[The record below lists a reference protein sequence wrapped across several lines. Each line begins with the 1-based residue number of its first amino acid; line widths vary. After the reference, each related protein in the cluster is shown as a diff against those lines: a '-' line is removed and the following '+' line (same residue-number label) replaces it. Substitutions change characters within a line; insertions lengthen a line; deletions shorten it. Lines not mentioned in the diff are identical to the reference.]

1 MNAFEL
7 ANTPALSR
15 SALERAAELRDA
27 PDVLEAGWKHAKL
40 LLLNEQNHAFG
51 TATRLH
57 LLAGPDVAKA
67 PPSNAILIAIEGEEE
82 SGRHVW
88 AVRGSLPPGP
98 VTTLREAGSLLSPR
112 DAGLFTTAQAVL
124 NWHDAARYCA
134 VCGGPTA
141 AISAG
146 WARRCQS
153 CGRED
158 YPRTDPAVI
167 CLVHDGG
174 DRVLLA
180 RQPSWPSGRYSLL
193 AGFVEAGESAEA
205 CVHREVGEEVG
216 VAVRD
221 IRYLGSQPWPFPRS
235 LMLGYHALADPAQP
249 IIPEPGEIEE
259 ARWFSLTEVESAVAT
274 MAAAARTTRSRTLTA
289 AATFTPPGAVS
300 IAHGILTAWV
310 QARRA
315 RS

>member
-15 SALERAAELRDA
+15 SALERAAELRSA
-27 PDVLEAGWKHAKL
+27 PDVLGAGWKHAKV

-57 LLAGPDVAKA
+57 LLAGPAVAEA
-67 PPSNAILIAIEGEEE
+67 PPSNAILIAIEGEEG

-88 AVRGSLPPGP
+88 ALRGSLPPGQ
-98 VTTLREAGSLLSPR
+98 VTTLRESGSLLSPR

-124 NWHDAARYCA
+124 NWHDAARFCA
-134 VCGGPTA
+134 VCGGPTD

-146 WARRCQS
+146 WARRCRS

-205 CVHREVGEEVG
+205 CVHREIAEEVG

-221 IRYLGSQPWPFPRS
+221 VRYLGSQPWPFPRS
-235 LMLGYHALADPAQP
+235 LMLGYHALADPAEP
-249 IIPEPGEIEE
+249 ITPEPGEIEE
-259 ARWFSLTEVESAVAT
+259 ARWFGLTEVESAVAA
-274 MAAAARTTRSRTLTA
+274 MAATATRGESRT
-289 AATFTPPGAVS
+289 AATAFTPPGAVS

-310 QARRA
+310 RARRA
-315 RS
+315 